1 MVSIGFCGDSN
12 VYGVGVT
19 TQTRFP
25 NLVQKDCNVYGVPG
39 ACNREIF
46 EQAVESISENDITIC
61 MWSAPGRD
69 RFSPHYGLQCTTGNN
84 KSVLSYLSDSKM
96 KTFNDVYHLLDTDYN
111 QIVQLERYTK
121 LLDRLNKNV
130 YYLPGLH
137 FVSDTFFD
145 NKPAKYDNTD
155 ERTKQIIQFDH
166 LDDKEI
172 ESVVNYCREMY
183 KNIFSSKW
191 IQNKKDIAID
201 KGTDGIHMGPKSHRQ
216 LADKIIKYFKD
227 EGIDIG

>member
-1 MVSIGFCGDSN
+1 
-12 VYGVGVT
+12 
-19 TQTRFP
+19 
-25 NLVQKDCNVYGVPG
+25 
-39 ACNREIF
+39 
-46 EQAVESISENDITIC
+46 
-61 MWSAPGRD
+61 
-69 RFSPHYGLQCTTGNN
+69 
-84 KSVLSYLSDSKM
+84 M
-96 KTFNDVYHLLDTDYN
+96 KTFNDADHLLDTDYN

-172 ESVVNYCREMY
+172 DVVNYCREMY
-183 KNIFSSKW
+183 KNIFPFKW
-191 IQNKKDIAID
+191 IQNKKILLLIKAQTEYIWGQKVID
-201 KGTDGIHMGPKSHRQ
+201 NWQIR
-216 LADKIIKYFKD
+216 L
-227 EGIDIG
+227 

>member
-1 MVSIGFCGDSN
+1 MFIIC
-12 VYGVGVT
+12 
-19 TQTRFP
+19 QT
-25 NLVQKDCNVYGVPG
+25 
-39 ACNREIF
+39 
-46 EQAVESISENDITIC
+46 
-61 MWSAPGRD
+61 
-69 RFSPHYGLQCTTGNN
+69 
-84 KSVLSYLSDSKM
+84 
-96 KTFNDVYHLLDTDYN
+96 
-111 QIVQLERYTK
+111 
-121 LLDRLNKNV
+121 
-130 YYLPGLH
+130 H

-183 KNIFSSKW
+183 KNIFHPNGYR
-191 IQNKKDIAID
+191 IKKILLLIKAQTEYIWD
-201 KGTDGIHMGPKSHRQ
+201 PKSRRQ